1 MLLNRQRLSLSFQLK
16 KKLVSE
22 KLGEKKV
29 ETEVVIRHHQKE
41 GVTRLLRQMREEGVF
56 PVDGQKVVAVAQVA
70 EVALVGAVWVTLEAL
85 VAALESS
92 YFNLLS
98 LNCGSNAERA
108 KSFTL
113 IESMERVD
121 YRDSGNTCLSIK
133 FLCRMYRLQS
143 VSCNQSCRC
152 RLYYLPSGVREL
164 K

>member
-98 LNCGSNAERA
+98 LNCGSNAVRA

-113 IESMERVD
+113 RAWK
-121 YRDSGNTCLSIK
+121 GSITGIAGI
-133 FLCRMYRLQS
+133 L
-143 VSCNQSCRC
+143 VS
-152 RLYYLPSGVREL
+152 P
-164 K
+164 